1 MDVEKIKATIEERH
15 KEAAEAGLAFSQAL
29 HSLRSI
35 EAPEIDKDNKEEV
48 TQAMELSRDVDRR
61 VAYLLRALLIQH
73 GNVLF
78 IL

>member
-1 MDVEKIKATIEERH
+1 MDLNEIKATIEERH

-29 HSLRSI
+29 HNLRSI
-35 EAPEIDKDNKEEV
+35 EAPEFDKDNKEEL
-48 TQAMELSRDVDRR
+48 QKAMEISRDVDRR

-78 IL
+78 VL